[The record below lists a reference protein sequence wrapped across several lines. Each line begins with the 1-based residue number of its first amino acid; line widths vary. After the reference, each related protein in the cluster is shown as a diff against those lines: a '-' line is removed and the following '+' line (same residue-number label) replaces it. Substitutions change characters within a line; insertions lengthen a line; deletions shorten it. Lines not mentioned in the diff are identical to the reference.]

1 MDSFY
6 IIVLSIFAVFLILI
20 LTIVGTLLS
29 SGNSS
34 QLYPPVISQC
44 PDYWDVSGNL
54 CINNIDSKGISIVN
68 GISNPLTVYNAN
80 PAIYADSS
88 CNINPSNAVW
98 LSNGLTPT
106 CNQKNWANGL
116 NIMWDGVSN
125 YNSC

>member
-6 IIVLSIFAVFLILI
+6 IIVLSIFAIFLILI
-20 LTIVGTLLS
+20 LTIVGTLMS
-29 SGNSS
+29 SGISN
-34 QLYPPVISQC
+34 QMYPPVISQC
-44 PDYWDVSGNL
+44 PDYWDISHNI
-54 CINNIDSKGISIVN
+54 CINNIDSNGKSKVN
-68 GISNPLTVYNAN
+68 GISNPLTAYNAN
-80 PAIYADSS
+80 PAIYVDSS
-88 CNINPSNAVW
+88 CNISPSSAVW